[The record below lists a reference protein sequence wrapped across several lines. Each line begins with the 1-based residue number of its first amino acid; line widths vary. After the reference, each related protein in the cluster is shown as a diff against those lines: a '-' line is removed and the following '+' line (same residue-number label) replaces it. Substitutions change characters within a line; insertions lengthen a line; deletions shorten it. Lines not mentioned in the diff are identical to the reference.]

1 MTQSKLRLLLLSVG
15 ALSAQNVIDA
25 IGARRERCVLLGTN
39 SVADSAGNFRC
50 DVMYLVPPAAS
61 GAAYIES
68 IAALIHK
75 ERPDLVIPCRDDDVL
90 ALAVLG
96 EQSPGIPSVFL
107 TGSVAAARVMNDKV
121 ETSRFA
127 RRHGLPFAPTAETVE
142 AALDLARTHRLPL
155 IGKPRAGNA
164 SHGVVLLRSTDEI
177 ARAFASRADL
187 IAQPFLDPP
196 ADMDALVAPYRDGL
210 PFFFSFPET
219 RLYLIQAVLGPDRTI
234 SRLFGGIATQ
244 VMGQSIQIARCDD
257 PALLEVGRAYSEAAV
272 AEGWNG
278 PMNVQLKR
286 TPQGDFVAYELNGRF
301 TGGTAARTILG
312 FDEVA
317 EVVARFLPG
326 TDFPST
332 SATGAEVVQNYLASY
347 PVSRAGVTALQ
358 AAGRWSSRD

>member
-1 MTQSKLRLLLLSVG
+1 MTQPKLRLLLLSVG

-25 IGARRERCVLLGTN
+25 IGGRRERCVILGTN

-96 EQSPGIPSVFL
+96 EQSPRIPSVLL

-177 ARAFASRADL
+177 ERAFRIACRPDRPAVSRSARRHGRACRTL
-187 IAQPFLDPP
+187 SGRA
-196 ADMDALVAPYRDGL
+196 
-210 PFFFSFPET
+210 
-219 RLYLIQAVLGPDRTI
+219 AVLLLVSRNPSPPDPGRAGPGPDR
-234 SRLFGGIATQ
+234 L
-244 VMGQSIQIARCDD
+244 
-257 PALLEVGRAYSEAAV
+257 AAV
-272 AEGWNG
+272 RRGRDPG
-278 PMNVQLKR
+278 HGTKHSDR
-286 TPQGDFVAYELNGRF
+286 TLR
-301 TGGTAARTILG
+301 
-312 FDEVA
+312 
-317 EVVARFLPG
+317 
-326 TDFPST
+326 
-332 SATGAEVVQNYLASY
+332 
-347 PVSRAGVTALQ
+347 
-358 AAGRWSSRD
+358 